1 MRLRHPKHALFD
13 GFAMAE
19 RVADEQSSAVCR
31 SHSALQDQ
39 LRTVTA
45 VLASNEGLA
54 QLLETS
60 QDCINT
66 NATLNIIN
74 GSESLKLSGLLR

>member
-1 MRLRHPKHALFD
+1 
-13 GFAMAE
+13 MAE

-39 LRTVTA
+39 LRAVTA
-45 VLASNEGLA
+45 VLASNEGLS

-60 QDCINT
+60 QDCINS
-66 NATLNIIN
+66 NATLNVLN
-74 GSESLKLSGLLR
+74 GTESLKFGSLLRQVLSLAIHTCK